1 MARLFQGVLTS
12 SFVVGMMHYPRAPA
26 TPVLGR
32 ILELRF
38 GFGFGVGGF
47 FDSGFLRLSVI
58 GFLGMF
64 FDSPLLNML
73 LHALRVFPCCTVLVK
88 TYINTYF

>member
-1 MARLFQGVLTS
+1 MVLPCNLQGVGRLFQFVRTS
-12 SFVVGMMHYPRAPA
+12 VVVGVMHYPRAPA

-64 FDSPLLNML
+64 LVSPLI
-73 LHALRVFPCCTVLVK
+73 K
-88 TYINTYF
+88 G